1 MALGAC
7 VKDKVARALVKLNNL
22 KKVIFSTMYNTLVHF
37 FITAK
42 TSISGLVLQDY
53 SSNTLLDFILI

>member
-7 VKDKVARALVKLNNL
+7 VKDKVARAVVKLNNL

-37 FITAK
+37 FYYGQDWYLRF
-42 TSISGLVLQDY
+42 GLADY
-53 SSNTLLDFILI
+53 SSNTLLDFILT